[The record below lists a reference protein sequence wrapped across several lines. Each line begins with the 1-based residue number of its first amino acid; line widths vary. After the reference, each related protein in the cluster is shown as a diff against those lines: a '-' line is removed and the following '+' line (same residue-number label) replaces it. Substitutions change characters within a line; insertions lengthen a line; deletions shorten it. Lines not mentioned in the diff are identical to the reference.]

1 MLGCLTMFVCMY
13 FGVIF
18 YLKNQSVEKVIT
30 LIIIHGGKG
39 LFLDL
44 TVLTAPISQQ
54 CFQCVSCL
62 KFGSKL
68 AGNVNS
74 MQFMLLIKIRVHLQ
88 LD

>member
-1 MLGCLTMFVCMY
+1 MKGFLIMLHV
-13 FGVIF
+13 
-18 YLKNQSVEKVIT
+18 NSVNSVNSANSYSAVLPPSPMVFLE
-30 LIIIHGGKG
+30 LI
-39 LFLDL
+39 
-44 TVLTAPISQQ
+44 VLTAPISQQ

-74 MQFMLLIKIRVHLQ
+74 MQFMLLIKIRAHLQ

>member
-1 MLGCLTMFVCMY
+1 MYMY

-74 MQFMLLIKIRVHLQ
+74 MQFMLLIKIRAHLQ

>member
-1 MLGCLTMFVCMY
+1 MY

>member
-1 MLGCLTMFVCMY
+1 MIGLGSD
-13 FGVIF
+13 
-18 YLKNQSVEKVIT
+18 KNQSVEKVIT
-30 LIIIHGGKG
+30 LFIIPGGKG

-44 TVLTAPISQQ
+44 TILTAPISQQ

-74 MQFMLLIKIRVHLQ
+74 MQFMLLIKIRAHLQ